1 MDERRKNAIMA
12 IATYD
17 VIDDVISMLKTKW
30 NTSLGGQIPRIIRVW
45 DEKTIGFGDMGIK
58 KGIII
63 IEPMNESIKYFSL
76 GGTNHLH
83 GVDLTLDIRS
93 YQSLDRHS
101 ELVSEVARIIKDQI
115 TRTGSV
121 DLRITGTEPLSR
133 LYRNMF
139 RHMIR
144 IRYRKIDP

>member
-1 MDERRKNAIMA
+1 MA

-17 VIDDVISMLKTKW
+17 VIDDVIDMLKTKW
-30 NTSLGGQIPRIIRVW
+30 NTSTGGTIPRIERVW
-45 DEKTIGFGDMGIK
+45 DEKTIGFGDMGVK
-58 KGIII
+58 KGIIL

-76 GGTNHLH
+76 GGKNHLH
-83 GVDLTLDIRS
+83 GIDLTLDIRS

-121 DLRITGTEPLSR
+121 DIRITGTEPLSR

-144 IRYRKIDP
+144 IRYRRIDP

>member
-1 MDERRKNAIMA
+1 MA

-30 NTSLGGQIPRIIRVW
+30 NTSLGGEIPRIERIW
-45 DEKTIGFGDMGIK
+45 DEKTIGFGDMSIK
-58 KGIII
+58 KGIIL
-63 IEPMNESIKYFSL
+63 IEPMNEDIQYFSL
-76 GGTNHLH
+76 GGANHLH
-83 GVDLTLDIRS
+83 GIDLTLDIRS
-93 YQSLDRHS
+93 YQSLNRHS

-121 DLRITGTEPLSR
+121 DLRIMGTEPLSR

>member
-1 MDERRKNAIMA
+1 MA

-17 VIDDVISMLKTKW
+17 VIDDIISMLKNKW
-30 NTSLGGQIPRIIRVW
+30 NTISGGQIPSIERLW

-63 IEPMNESIKYFSL
+63 IEPMNEDVQYFSL

-83 GVDLTLDIRS
+83 GIDLTLDVRS
-93 YQSLDRHS
+93 YQSLERHV
-101 ELVSEVARIIKDQI
+101 ELVKEVSRIIKDQI